1 MPGQAGGKKG
11 RLPMENGTNRFRA
24 GGAGLLAGLA
34 CGLLGGGGGMILIP
48 LLTAWL
54 GLPARKAFA
63 TSVGIMAPLCLAAA
77 GAYALRGRLD
87 LVTALPYMAGGV
99 LGGLLAGRTLDRV
112 PVKWLRLALAALL
125 LYGGGRALLWS

>member
-1 MPGQAGGKKG
+1 MEKQGGPG
-11 RLPMENGTNRFRA
+11 RA
-24 GGAGLLAGLA
+24 GAAGLLAGLA
-34 CGLLGGGGGMILIP
+34 CGLLGGGGGLVLIP

-54 GLPARKAFA
+54 GMPARKAFA

-77 GAYALRGRLD
+77 GVYALRGRLE
-87 LVTALPYMAGGV
+87 LMTALPYMAGGI
-99 LGGLLAGRTLDRV
+99 LGGLLAGRTLVRV